1 MLKDAWTVAIETLS
15 WMEMQKLSEHMALE
29 RTIKQLAVKDPNA
42 IRYGYGMVVEVTRQR
57 NLIDKFVSVT
67 VSPKKSA
74 TIT

>member
-1 MLKDAWTVAIETLS
+1 LLKDAWTVAIETLS

-29 RTIKQLAVKDPNA
+29 RTVKQLAVKDPNA

-57 NLIDKFVSVT
+57 NLIDKFVNVT
-67 VSPKKSA
+67 VSPKKIA